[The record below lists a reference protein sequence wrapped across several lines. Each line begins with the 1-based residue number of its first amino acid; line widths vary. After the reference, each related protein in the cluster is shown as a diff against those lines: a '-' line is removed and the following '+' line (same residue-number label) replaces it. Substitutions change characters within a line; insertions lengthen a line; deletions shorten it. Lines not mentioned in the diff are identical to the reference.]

1 MRGQMRD
8 AVRECM
14 RSRLRRWAAVILSAA
29 LMACL
34 TGCAAP
40 EGVREDG
47 TLKIVTTIWP
57 EYEWVQAILGDN
69 PAGAEVTLLI
79 DSGVDPH
86 SFQPAV
92 SDILELYTCDVL
104 VYVGGASDQWVGKA
118 LRGEVDPDLVTVSL
132 LETLGDSLCTEETV
146 EGMEPEGHDHEGHH
160 HEGHD
165 HDAEE
170 YDEHVWLS
178 LRKAQTLVT
187 ALAEQ
192 IAAADSANAATYRAN
207 AAAYNER
214 LSALDAAYDAAVQA
228 APCKT
233 LLFADRFP
241 FRYLTEDSG
250 LNYYAAFPG
259 CSAETEASFS
269 TVTFLAQ
276 KLRTLPAALI
286 IDGGDGA
293 IARTVAETA
302 GNHAAILTLDSMQSA
317 RREGQTY
324 LSVMEDNLT
333 VLRQALGL

>member
-1 MRGQMRD
+1 MRG
-8 AVRECM
+8 
-14 RSRLRRWAAVILSAA
+14 RLRRWAAAILSAA
-29 LMACL
+29 LIGCL
-34 TGCAAP
+34 AGCAAP

-146 EGMEPEGHDHEGHH
+146 EGMEIEDHG

-192 IAAADSANAATYRAN
+192 IAAADSANGDTYRAN
-207 AAAYNER
+207 AAAYTAP
-214 LSALDAAYDAAVQA
+214 LSALDAEYDAAVKS

-241 FRYLTEDSG
+241 FRYLTEDYG
-250 LNYYAAFPG
+250 LDYYAAFPG
-259 CSAETEASFS
+259 CSAETEASFA
-269 TVTFLAQ
+269 TVTFLAE

-302 GNHAAILTLDSMQSA
+302 GNHAAILTMDSMQSA

>member
-1 MRGQMRD
+1 MRGQMRG
-8 AVRECM
+8 RL
-14 RSRLRRWAAVILSAA
+14 RSRLRRWAAVILAAA
-29 LMACL
+29 LVASL
-34 TGCAAP
+34 AGCAAP
-40 EGVREDG
+40 ESVREDG

-146 EGMEPEGHDHEGHH
+146 EGMEPEDHD

-214 LSALDAAYDAAVQA
+214 LSALDAEYDAAVKS

-241 FRYLTEDSG
+241 FRYLTEDYG

-259 CSAETEASFS
+259 CSAETEASFA
-269 TVTFLAQ
+269 TVTFLAE
-276 KLRTLPAALI
+276 KLRALPAALI

-302 GNHAAILTLDSMQSA
+302 GNHAAILTMDSMQSA

-324 LSVMEDNLT
+324 ISVMEDNLT

>member
-8 AVRECM
+8 AVRPRM

-29 LMACL
+29 LIGCL
-34 TGCAAP
+34 AGCAAP
-40 EGVREDG
+40 ESVREDG

-132 LETLGDSLCTEETV
+132 LEILGDSLCTEETV
-146 EGMEPEGHDHEGHH
+146 EGMEP
-160 HEGHD
+160 EGHD

-207 AAAYNER
+207 AAAYKHPTRYEFVEEMPKTISGKIR
-214 LSALDAAYDAAVQA
+214 RVAL
-228 APCKT
+228 
-233 LLFADRFP
+233 R
-241 FRYLTEDSG
+241 
-250 LNYYAAFPG
+250 N
-259 CSAETEASFS
+259 
-269 TVTFLAQ
+269 
-276 KLRTLPAALI
+276 
-286 IDGGDGA
+286 
-293 IARTVAETA
+293 
-302 GNHAAILTLDSMQSA
+302 
-317 RREGQTY
+317 
-324 LSVMEDNLT
+324 
-333 VLRQALGL
+333 